1 MDEELSPPAWFYAGI
16 IGLAILRLRL
26 TDPAAARAWVR
37 QLRTLLDGRYPALD
51 QPSRVRE
58 LSVASGYAEW
68 SRSDDAPTNPL
79 VAVEQPVVWSIL
91 DAIGPGVAID
101 AACGTGRQ
109 SERLAARGFEVHG
122 FDTTPEM
129 LAIAMARVPAGEF
142 LLGDVHA
149 IAFDD
154 GFADL
159 TCCTLALTHT
169 DDLVG
174 AVSELARVTRPGGH
188 VVLSDLHPIA
198 VATGGAA
205 LFEGPPGELPFVT
218 THPHQVSDYLG
229 AFRTAGL
236 DVEECREPPVGT
248 ALDHI
253 FPREFASVTQDAF
266 ADLPFA
272 LVWHLRR
279 G

>member
-1 MDEELSPPAWFYAGI
+1 MDEGFSPPAWFYAGI

-26 TDPAAARAWVR
+26 TNPAAARKWVTEL
-37 QLRTLLDGRYPALD
+37 QALLDGAFPALD
-51 QPSRVRE
+51 QPRRVRE
-58 LSVASGYAEW
+58 LSVTSGYAEW
-68 SRSDDAPTNPL
+68 SRNYDAPTNPL
-79 VAVEQPVVWSIL
+79 VAVEQPVVWSML
-91 DAIGPGVAID
+91 DEIAPGIAID

-109 SERLAARGFEVHG
+109 SEHLAARGFEVHG

-129 LAIAMARVPAGEF
+129 LAIARERVGDGEF
-142 LLGDVHA
+142 HIGDVHA

-169 DDLVG
+169 DDLAG
-174 AVSELARVTRPGGH
+174 AVGELARVTRSGGH

-205 LFEGPPGELPFVT
+205 LFDGPPGELPFVT

-229 AFRTAGL
+229 AFRAAGL

-253 FPREFASVTQDAF
+253 FPGELASLTQDAF

-272 LVWHLRR
+272 LIWHLRR